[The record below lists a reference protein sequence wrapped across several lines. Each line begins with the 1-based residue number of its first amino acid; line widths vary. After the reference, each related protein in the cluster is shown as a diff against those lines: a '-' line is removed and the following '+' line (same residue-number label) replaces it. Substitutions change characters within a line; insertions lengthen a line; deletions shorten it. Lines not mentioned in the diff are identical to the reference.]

1 MEKFQKCLIDLL
13 NVVCKNYP
21 SQEPTIKKHYNII
34 DGISVEDVE
43 KHLESFLKNC
53 HGKGDD
59 ISSKNE
65 IIFSKDSV
73 LLDNVDFHSIWN
85 DEALSDVQKENIW
98 KYLHSLYLHAYE
110 CQSDKDVKTIL
121 RELKKLSTNKKAELS
136 EEERTFLNIIECL
149 TIEKKVENAKSD
161 DEEDSDEDETTGG
174 PNINNIKDT
183 FESMQNELFHG
194 QIGTLAKEI
203 AGELDI
209 NKLNLEN
216 PVDLL
221 KSVMSGN
228 LDTENDKSGLSTL
241 VKNISDKVQTKL
253 STGELD
259 ENKLYEEA
267 KLVMNKFSKMAGGT
281 GNKNVNKMASMFS
294 NIMKKA
300 EGGDSMNEADIMQ
313 MARSMMPKN
322 LSGLMSRKDRL
333 KKKLEDKKR
342 SRQ

>member
-1 MEKFQKCLIDLL
+1 MEKFEKCLIDLL

-21 SQEPTIKKHYNII
+21 SQEPTIKKHYKIVDNISI
-34 DGISVEDVE
+34 EEVE

-53 HGKGDD
+53 NGKGDD

-65 IIFSKDSV
+65 IIFSKESV

-85 DEALSDVQKENIW
+85 DESLSDAQRENIW

-110 CQSDKDVKTIL
+110 CHSDKDVKTIL
-121 RELKKLSTNKKAELS
+121 RELKKLSKAKNSELT

-149 TIEKKVENAKSD
+149 TIEKKVENTKSD
-161 DEEDSDEDETTGG
+161 DEEDDDETTEG
-174 PNINNIKDT
+174 PDINNIKDT

-203 AGELDI
+203 ASELDI

-241 VKNISDKVQTKL
+241 VKNISDKVQNKL

-267 KLVMNKFSKMAGGT
+267 KVVMNKFSKMAGGT
-281 GNKNVNKMASMFS
+281 GNKNVNKMASMFT

-300 EGGDSMNEADIMQ
+300 EGNDDMNEADIMQ

-322 LSGLMSRKDRL
+322 LSGLMTRKDRL

-342 SRQ
+342 NRQ